1 MLIIRLRRVRYI
13 NVIARNSYKVVV
25 IQKGKAS
32 CSQAQ
37 EAFIGVFRKK
47 NNLFF
52 LDFCLFLKYFGQGA
66 QLSSK
71 FYFLLAGFLCK

>member
-1 MLIIRLRRVRYI
+1 MLVIRLRRVRYV
-13 NVIARNSYKVVV
+13 NVIAPNSYKIVV
-25 IQKGKAS
+25 IKKGKAS
-32 CSQAQ
+32 SSQAQ
-37 EAFIGVFRKK
+37 VAYLGGFKKK

-71 FYFLLAGFLCK
+71 FYFLLSGFLCK